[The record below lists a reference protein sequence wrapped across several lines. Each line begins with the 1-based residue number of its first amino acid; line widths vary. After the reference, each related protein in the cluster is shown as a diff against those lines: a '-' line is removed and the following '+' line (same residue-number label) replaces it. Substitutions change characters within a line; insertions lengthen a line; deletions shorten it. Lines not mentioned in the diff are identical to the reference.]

1 MAAPA
6 LTGLSPNQGPTAGG
20 TTVTLTGTNLGD
32 VTTVRFGTTAAAF
45 TIVSATQI
53 TATAPPGSAGNVQV
67 TATSPGGTSGG
78 LAYYYV
84 ALPTLTAVSPGQGP
98 VAGGTAVTLTG
109 TNLADVTTVRF
120 GTTTAASTVV
130 SATQIN
136 AVAPPVPGGSPG
148 PAQVTATSPGG
159 TSGGLAYYYVAL
171 PTLTAVSPGQGP
183 TAGGTAVTLTGTN
196 LLNATTVRFGA
207 TSAAF
212 SVVSATQITA
222 TAPPGSTGFA
232 QVTVITP
239 GGTGGGAAFQYVAL
253 PTLTSLSP
261 NQGPPTGGT
270 TVTLT
275 GTNLGDVT
283 AVRFGTTAAA
293 FTIVSATQ
301 ITATAPTGSA
311 GAVQVTATSPGG
323 TSAGLTYTR
332 ITLPGI

>member
-1 MAAPA
+1 MTTPA

-32 VTTVRFGTTAAAF
+32 VTAVRFGTTATAF
-45 TIVSATQI
+45 TLVSSTQI
-53 TATAPPGSAGNVQV
+53 TATAPPGSEGSVQV
-67 TATSPGGTSGG
+67 TVISPGGTSGG
-78 LAYYYV
+78 VAYYYV

-98 VAGGTAVTLTG
+98 MAGGTAVTLTG
-109 TNLADVTTVRF
+109 TNLSQATTVRF
-120 GTTTAASTVV
+120 GTATAAFSVLST
-130 SATQIN
+130 TQIN
-136 AVAPPVPGGSPG
+136 SVTPSTPAGFPG
-148 PAQVTATSPGG
+148 PAQVTVTSPGG
-159 TSGGLAYYYVAL
+159 TSGGVAYYYVAL

-207 TSAAF
+207 TAAAF

-222 TAPPGSTGFA
+222 TSPPGSTGFA
-232 QVTVITP
+232 QITVITP
-239 GGTGGGAAFQYVAL
+239 GGTGGGVAFQYVAL
-253 PTLTSLSP
+253 PTLTDLSP
-261 NQGPPTGGT
+261 DQGPPTGGT

-293 FTIVSATQ
+293 FTTVSATQ

-311 GAVQVTATSPGG
+311 GAVQVTVTSPGG

-332 ITLPGI
+332 IALPGI

>member
-1 MAAPA
+1 MTTPA

-53 TATAPPGSAGNVQV
+53 TATAPPGSTGPVQV

-84 ALPTLTAVSPGQGP
+84 ALPVLTGVAPGQGP
-98 VAGGTAVTLTG
+98 TAGGTAVTLTG
-109 TNLADVTTVRF
+109 TNFSQVTTVRF
-120 GTTTAASTVV
+120 GTTTAAFSVL

-136 AVAPPVPGGSPG
+136 SIAPSAPAGSPG
-148 PAQVTATSPGG
+148 PAQVTVTSPGG

-171 PTLTAVSPGQGP
+171 PVLTGVSPGQGP
-183 TAGGTAVTLTGTN
+183 IAGGTTVTLTGAN
-196 LLNATTVRFGA
+196 LLNATSVRFG
-207 TSAAF
+207 TTAAAY

-239 GGTGGGAAFQYVAL
+239 GGTSGGVGYQYVAL
-253 PTLTSLSP
+253 PVLTGVSP
-261 NQGPPTGGT
+261 GEGPTAGGT

-275 GTNLGDVT
+275 GTNLGDVS

-293 FTIVSATQ
+293 FSVVSATQ

-311 GAVQVTATSPGG
+311 GAVQVTVISAGG

-332 ITLPGI
+332 IQLPSI